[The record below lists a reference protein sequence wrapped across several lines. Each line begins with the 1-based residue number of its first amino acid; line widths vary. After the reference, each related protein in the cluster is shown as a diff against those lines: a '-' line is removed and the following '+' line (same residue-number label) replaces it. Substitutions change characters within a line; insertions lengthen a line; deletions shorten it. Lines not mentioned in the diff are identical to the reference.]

1 MFILYYRIIYRGST
15 VDHYT
20 SKSLQAKYGVTAM
33 TVYLWRKG
41 STRREA
47 IPHVVQAVGKANRV
61 LFPKEAVHTWAR
73 SNGVKTA
80 AVKKATAK

>member
-47 IPHVVQAVGKANRV
+47 IPHVVHAVGKANRV
-61 LFPKEAVHTWAR
+61 LFPKEEVHTWAR
-73 SNGVKTA
+73 ANGVKTA
-80 AVKKATAK
+80 AVKKAASK